1 MKVFLQKLDL
11 YLGIINLGGECM
23 GKMRV
28 YEYAKQ
34 NNSTSKEVID
44 HLNELKMDIT
54 NHMSTID
61 EETVRT
67 LDKKFNPT
75 EQVEENETPREEPV
89 AEEVPK
95 NEITY
100 SGSLTV
106 EGLAEKLKVNTKDVI
121 KKLISVGVMVTKNQD
136 IDEDTIEYLESEY
149 GKVIDRKS
157 TRLNSSH
164 VAISYAVFCLKK
176 K

>member
-106 EGLAEKLKVNTKDVI
+106 EGLAKKQKEKTK
-121 KKLISVGVMVTKNQD
+121 KALRNLFPEGVRERKNKNM
-136 IDEDTIEYLESEY
+136 DEDTIEYLESE
-149 GKVIDRKS
+149 
-157 TRLNSSH
+157 
-164 VAISYAVFCLKK
+164 
-176 K
+176 